1 MSNGIFWLHI
11 KKSAGTSLRQALGG
25 LYTCTE
31 RFKMPS
37 CFIQRPRE
45 EWNDILNTYTT
56 PLGPY
61 QFRRSEFARLYLYPD
76 TWDSMFRVAFS
87 RNPYDRVVSMY
98 YHLIWPKRMTA
109 RGRVM
114 ANLRLFSRDP
124 RCLVSSRKCFDVFL
138 DMLDKQ
144 DSCRQ
149 QSIFEPYG
157 LLFSTHTNP
166 MVNDIKD
173 LGGALNIPNI
183 YRMESMRK
191 GVAAC
196 YEASGV
202 SDYSPVEVPHT
213 NKSNKRFGFSLTK
226 QQKKRVEHLYSEDF
240 DIYENAR

>member
-1 MSNGIFWLHI
+1 MAGEVFWLHI

-61 QFRRSEFARLYLYPD
+61 QFRRSEFARLYLYPE
-76 TWDSMFRVAFS
+76 TWDHMFRIAFS

-98 YHLIWPKRMTA
+98 HHLIWPKGMTA

-124 RCLVSSRKCFDVFL
+124 RCLVSRKKCFDVFL
-138 DMLDKQ
+138 DMLERQ
-144 DSCRQ
+144 ESCRER
-149 QSIFEPYG
+149 SIFEPYG

-166 MVNDIKD
+166 MVNDVQGD
-173 LGGALNIPNI
+173 NGVPNIPNI
-183 YRMESMRK
+183 YRMENMEK
-191 GVAAC
+191 GVSAC
-196 YEASGV
+196 YEAAGASA
-202 SDYSPVEVPHT
+202 YPPTEIPHA
-213 NKSNKRFGFSLTK
+213 NKSNKKSGFSLTK
-226 QQKKRVEHLYSEDF
+226 QQKRKVERLYGDDF
-240 DIYENAR
+240 DIYENAH